1 MVDKKRYLQ
10 SVNMRDDRHDSE
22 RRTRTK
28 SQILSFAKQLLSGQL
43 GVIAASRELSPLRH
57 EVGTELAEVLVVF
70 TGIDSETAALPIG
83 EVRQKWSPEAL
94 ERKDR
99 DISEAEKFYR
109 DTAIEAATRL
119 LQMLEVPS

>member
-1 MVDKKRYLQ
+1 MVGKKRYLQ
-10 SVNMRDDRHDSE
+10 SVNIRDDRHDSE
-22 RRTRTK
+22 HRTCTK

-57 EVGTELAEVLVVF
+57 EVETELAEVLVVF

-83 EVRQKWSPEAL
+83 KVRQKWSPEAL